1 VWVGGWLASWLAG
14 WLWLHRHCSWLVVAG
29 SWPHG
34 SSVEPATPRHKIFPV
49 QRVPTYD
56 DFHQMV
62 LGADLKP
69 MVRHPAAA
77 AVAAAA
83 AAASIFS

>member
-1 VWVGGWLASWLAG
+1 
-14 WLWLHRHCSWLVVAG
+14 
-29 SWPHG
+29 
-34 SSVEPATPRHKIFPV
+34 VEPATPRHKIFPV